1 MLRFAL
7 QAAAEPTA
15 VGLGLG
21 AGAGARPATAPAP
34 PPSEPLKY
42 SQRPMATWTV
52 EEVRVTPT
60 RCASHHHWPGWFSI
74 MPPLLPARRKS
85 LLVASIKTERLTAD
99 WARVQVGEWL
109 DETVG
114 LPQHAEAFKTHT
126 IDGFLLRY
134 APATLS
140 DSQPLWP
147 ARQTDL
153 KQLSLGTQSRHPS
166 LPAANAACGA
176 VRAQPAGEG
185 RLG

>member
-1 MLRFAL
+1 M
-7 QAAAEPTA
+7 
-15 VGLGLG
+15 
-21 AGAGARPATAPAP
+21 RPATAPAP

-114 LPQHAEAFKTHT
+114 LPQHAEAFKTYT

-140 DSQPLWP
+140 DRQPATL
-147 ARQTDL
+147 ASQTDRPQATEPGDS
-153 KQLSLGTQSRHPS
+153 K
-166 LPAANAACGA
+166 PAS
-176 VRAQPAGEG
+176 VVAGG
-185 RLG
+185 